1 MLFHRKFSRHPY
13 RLYGI
18 DLIFLAAYLINFRR
32 FIVDFDLFEQFCQML
47 NVVVYMMNSAAKVDT
62 GLKLQYMRSMFY
74 WGWSTNLICIQL
86 FLVFN
91 LILNYDMFRMMKNP
105 FKPPRTRVKNYY
117 IKAGIV
123 VLFILSMELF
133 FYFFRY
139 VLYQKWI

>member
-1 MLFHRKFSRHPY
+1 
-13 RLYGI
+13 
-18 DLIFLAAYLINFRR
+18 
-32 FIVDFDLFEQFCQML
+32 ML
-47 NVVVYMMNSAAKVDT
+47 NVVVYMVNSAAKVDT
-62 GLKLQYMRSMFY
+62 GLKLQYMRTMFY

-105 FKPPRTRVKNYY
+105 FKPPRTRVNNYY

-123 VLFILSMELF
+123 VLFILSMEIF

-139 VLYQKWI
+139 VLYQ